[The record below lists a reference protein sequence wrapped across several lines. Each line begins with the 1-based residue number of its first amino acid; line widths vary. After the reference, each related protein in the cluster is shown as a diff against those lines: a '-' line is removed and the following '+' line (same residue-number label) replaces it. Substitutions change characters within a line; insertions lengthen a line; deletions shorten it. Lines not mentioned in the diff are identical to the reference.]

1 MRKEA
6 KSYLCPTARAPA
18 ANHHTRSDAVYFR
31 GRRVKRRR
39 LYTYLKRLDEGPEQ
53 GADTFAAVEQL
64 DEAHDTE
71 QTKEVDL
78 DDRRTV

>member
-6 KSYLCPTARAPA
+6 KSYLCPTPGAPTA
-18 ANHHTRSDAVYFR
+18 IHRTRSDAVYFR
-31 GRRVKRRR
+31 ERRVKRRR
-39 LYTYLKRLDEGPEQ
+39 YTYLKRLDEGPEQ